1 MRKVIAH
8 LPGFIILFFTTEL
21 SAQATIGTGTQV
33 VCNGNINLVLE
44 NLSLTNNGNFN
55 AGTGTAYFNGNS
67 NQFVS
72 GTSPT
77 AFNNLSVGKAINS
90 RVLLQRNID
99 VNGNIIFTS
108 GLLDMNNFNIIL
120 SPSSLVNGENEN
132 GRITGTNGGYIQ
144 ITISPN
150 AVVSVNAGNLGATIS
165 SMTNLGTTVIRRGHA
180 AQVKGAITNFSIN
193 RYYDINPANNTA
205 LNASLKFSYFDAEV
219 NGKNETDFWLWKS
232 SDFTNWFV
240 SATTDTRDATANYV
254 TAKGIN
260 SFSRWTLSDASF
272 PTGTFGSC
280 DGKNELKFWPNPY
293 TDDFN
298 LGVTSTKT
306 SSATMLLFDA
316 NGKLAASQAIAIRT
330 GRNLFNFSFPKLPA
344 GFYIIKIA
352 DSDCSMTVGR
362 IIKLPK

>member
-1 MRKVIAH
+1 MRKIIAH

-33 VCNGNINLVLE
+33 VCNGNINLVFD
-44 NLSLTNNGNFN
+44 NLSFTNNGNFN
-55 AGTGTAYFNGNS
+55 ASSGTAYFNGNT
-67 NQFVS
+67 NQSVS
-72 GTSPT
+72 GSSPT

-150 AVVSVNAGNLGATIS
+150 AIVSVNAGNLGATIS

-180 AQVKGAITNFSIN
+180 AQAKGATTNFSIN
-193 RYYDINPANNTA
+193 RYYDINLANNTA

-219 NGKNETDFWLWKS
+219 NGKNEADFWLWKS

-254 TAKGIN
+254 T
-260 SFSRWTLSDASF
+260 LSDASF

-293 TDDFN
+293 TDNFN

-306 SSATMLLFDA
+306 SSATMVLFDA

-330 GRNLFNFSFPKLPA
+330 GRNLFNFSFSKLPA
-344 GFYIIKIA
+344 GFYVIKIT